1 MKTVINIVLAAC
13 VIGLI
18 YVCYGSIVGPIT
30 QAANTILITV
40 FMINMCFF

>member
-18 YVCYGSIVGPIT
+18 YVCYGSIMGPINLKKKKRT
-30 QAANTILITV
+30 CIYNIA
-40 FMINMCFF
+40 